1 MNMTL
6 HPLALAVRSALLF
19 SVVGVAQAAAPDA
32 PLDEASP
39 VSVVEIR
46 ADKQDDSTSYGA
58 RAAST
63 ATRFKLSLRE
73 TPQSV
78 TVITRQRME
87 DMNLTSIADVLVQT
101 PGITV
106 QENDSERTGFSSRG
120 FTVSNFQVDGV
131 AANYSSGNSAL
142 FDTALYDRIE
152 VVRGA
157 TGLVT
162 GAGDPSATINMVH
175 KRPTRELSG
184 SASVGIGSWDMR
196 RMEADIS
203 AALNAS
209 GSVRGRAIGVVQNRH
224 SHLDL
229 YKERKIVGGVLVEA
243 DLGKDSLLTV
253 GADYQHNTP
262 KGTTWGTTPLFFSD
276 GTPAKLPRSFNVAA
290 EWSSWERTYRNVYA
304 NLEHRINDDWKVKV
318 SYNRLD
324 STSEGALFYGGS
336 GYPNRDG
343 TGLAVWNGTFPY
355 EETQDNLD
363 LYATGAFNL
372 FGRKHELVAGWNGW
386 RREGVTPAIA
396 TETPL
401 PFPLLIPDFR
411 NWTGKVPQPVSWRTG
426 ASAAAV
432 TEQSGAYLA
441 ARLRLADPLQVIAG
455 ARLSTW
461 KTRTDNVNT
470 SGEFV
475 NATGRYASKDVL
487 TPYAGVVF
495 DLAPTTSLYASYSDL
510 FKPQNYKDKDNN
522 FLDPVTG
529 SNVEAG
535 VKAEFFGG
543 RLNAAVAV
551 FEAKQ
556 DNLGEDDSSVPLGV
570 LLPDGTR
577 PYVSTGKGTKSR
589 GVEAEVSGTPMPGW
603 QLSAGAT
610 RSTSRNARD
619 VVINTIQPRDM
630 VRISTTWRLP
640 GEWRDVTVGGGVN
653 WQSDI
658 YTTAT
663 GPAGKVRTSQAA
675 YTLLNLMGRYQ
686 ITSQL
691 SASVNI
697 NNLLDKTYYRKVGFY
712 NGGYYGEPRSVSA
725 NLRYQY

>member
-1 MNMTL
+1 MTL
-6 HPLALAVRSALLF
+6 HPLALAIRSALLF
-19 SVVGVAQAAAPDA
+19 SIAGAAHAAAPEAVPDDA
-32 PLDEASP
+32 P

-46 ADKQDDSTSYGA
+46 GDKDDGSAYGA

-63 ATRFKLSLRE
+63 ATRFNLSLRE

-78 TVITRQRME
+78 TVITRQRMD

-120 FTVSNFQVDGV
+120 FSISNFQVDGV

-142 FDTALYDRIE
+142 FDTALYERIE

-175 KRPTRELSG
+175 KRPTRQLSG
-184 SASVGIGSWDMR
+184 SASVNIGSWDMR
-196 RMEADIS
+196 RVQADIS
-203 AALNAS
+203 GPLNAA
-209 GSVRGRAIGVVQNRH
+209 GTVRASLTGVVQNRH
-224 SHLDL
+224 SHLDF
-229 YKERKIVGGVLVEA
+229 YKERKIVAGVLVEA
-243 DLGKDSLLTV
+243 DLGKESLLSV

-276 GTPAKLPRSFNVAA
+276 GTPAKLPRSYNVAA
-290 EWSSWERTYRNVYA
+290 EWSSWERTYRNLYA
-304 NLEHRINDDWKVKV
+304 NLEHRINDDWKVKA

-324 STSEGALFYGGS
+324 STSEGSLFYGGA

-343 TGLAVWNGTFPY
+343 TGLTVWNGTFPY

-363 LYATGAFNL
+363 LYLTGAFTL

-386 RREGVTPAIA
+386 RREGVTPTVA
-396 TETPL
+396 TENPL
-401 PFPLLIPDFR
+401 PFALTIPNLY
-411 NWTGKVPQPVSWRTG
+411 NWTGKVPQPVTWRTG
-426 ASAAAV
+426 ASTSAV

-441 ARLRLADPLQVIAG
+441 TRLRLADPLQVIAG

-461 KTRTDNVNT
+461 KTRTDNFNT
-470 SGEFV
+470 SGEFL

-495 DLAPTTSLYASYSDL
+495 DLAPATSLYASYSDL
-510 FKPQNYKDKDNN
+510 FKPQNYKDKDDN
-522 FLDPVTG
+522 FLDPITG

-535 VKAEFFGG
+535 IKAEFFGG

-556 DNLGEDDSSVPLGV
+556 DNLGEEDSSVPQGV
-570 LLPDGTR
+570 FLPDGSR
-577 PYVSTGKGTKSR
+577 PYISTGKGTKSR
-589 GVEAEVSGTPMPGW
+589 GVEAEVSGSPLPGW

-610 RSTSRNARD
+610 RSTSRNAKD
-619 VVINTIQPRDM
+619 VVVNTIQPRDM
-630 VRISTTWRLP
+630 VRMTSTWRLP
-640 GEWRDVTVGGGVN
+640 GQWRDVTIGGGVN
-653 WQSDI
+653 WQSEI

-675 YTLLNLMGRYQ
+675 YTLVNLMGRYQ
-686 ITSQL
+686 ITRQL
-691 SASVNI
+691 SAAVNV
-697 NNLLDKTYYRKVGFY
+697 NNLFDKTYYRKVGFY

>member
-1 MNMTL
+1 MTL
-6 HPLALAVRSALLF
+6 HPLALAVRSALLL
-19 SVVGVAQAAAPDA
+19 SIAGAAHAATPEAALDDA
-32 PLDEASP
+32 P

-46 ADKQDDSTSYGA
+46 GDKDDSPSYGA
-58 RAAST
+58 KAAST
-63 ATRFKLSLRE
+63 ATRFNLSLRE

-78 TVITRQRME
+78 TVITRQRMD

-120 FTVSNFQVDGV
+120 FSISNFQVDGV

-175 KRPTRELSG
+175 KRPTRQLSG
-184 SASVGIGSWDMR
+184 SASVNLGSWDMR
-196 RMEADIS
+196 RVQASIS
-203 AALNAS
+203 APLNEAGTIRAS
-209 GSVRGRAIGVVQNRH
+209 LTGVVQNRH

-229 YKERKIVGGVLVEA
+229 YKERKIVAGVLVEA
-243 DLGKDSLLTV
+243 DLGKGSLLSAGV
-253 GADYQHNTP
+253 DYQHNTP

-304 NLEHRINDDWKVKV
+304 NLEHRINDDWKVKLA
-318 SYNRLD
+318 YNRLD
-324 STSEGALFYGGS
+324 STSDGALFYGGS

-343 TGLAVWNGTFPY
+343 TGLSAWVGAFPY

-363 LYATGAFNL
+363 LYATGAFTL
-372 FGRKHELVAGWNGW
+372 FGRRHELVAGWNGW
-386 RREGVTPAIA
+386 RREGVSPTVA
-396 TETPL
+396 TQDPL
-401 PFPLLIPDFR
+401 PFSLAIPDFR
-411 NWTGKVPQPVSWRTG
+411 NWTGKVPKPTSWHTG
-426 ASAAAV
+426 ASASAV

-455 ARLSTW
+455 ARMSTW
-461 KTRTDNVNT
+461 KTRTDNFNT
-470 SGEFV
+470 SGGFV

-495 DLAPTTSLYASYSDL
+495 DLASNTSLYASYSDL

-535 VKAEFFGG
+535 LKAEFFGG

-556 DNLGEDDSSVPLGV
+556 DNLGEEDASVPKGV
-570 LLPDGTR
+570 LLADGTR
-577 PYVSTGKGTKSR
+577 PYISTGKGTKSR
-589 GVEAEVSGTPMPGW
+589 GVEAEVSGSPLPGW

-610 RSTSRNARD
+610 RSTSRNAKD
-619 VVINTIQPRDM
+619 VLVNTIQPRDM
-630 VRISTTWRLP
+630 VRLTSTWRLP
-640 GEWRDVTVGGGVN
+640 GEWRAVTIGGGVN
-653 WQSDI
+653 WQSEI
-658 YTTAT
+658 YVTAT
-663 GPAGKVRTSQAA
+663 SPAGKVRTSQAA
-675 YTLLNLMGRYQ
+675 YTLLNLMARYQ
-686 ITSQL
+686 ITPQL
-691 SASVNI
+691 SAGVNI
-697 NNLLDKTYYRKVGFY
+697 NNLLDKTYYRRVGFY

>member
-1 MNMTL
+1 MTMTL

-19 SVVGVAQAAAPDA
+19 SLAASAHAAAPDA
-32 PLDEASP
+32 APDDAP

-46 ADKQDDSTSYGA
+46 GDKDDSASYGA
-58 RAAST
+58 KAAST
-63 ATRFKLSLRE
+63 ATRFNLSLRE

-78 TVITRQRME
+78 TVITRQRMD

-120 FTVSNFQVDGV
+120 FSISNFQVDGV
-131 AANYSSGNSAL
+131 AANYSSGSSAL

-184 SASVGIGSWDMR
+184 SASVNVGSWDMR
-196 RMEADIS
+196 RVQAEVS
-203 AALNAS
+203 AALNEA
-209 GSVRGRAIGVVQNRH
+209 GTVRGSLIGVVQNRH
-224 SHLDL
+224 SHLDF

-243 DLGKDSLLTV
+243 DLGRDSLLTV

-276 GTPAKLPRSFNVAA
+276 GTPANLPRSYNVAA

-324 STSEGALFYGGS
+324 STSEGSLFYGGA

-343 TGLAVWNGTFPY
+343 TGLTVWNGTFPY

-363 LYATGAFNL
+363 LYLTGAFKL

-386 RREGVTPAIA
+386 RREGVTPTVA
-396 TETPL
+396 TENPL
-401 PFPLLIPDFR
+401 PFPLTIPNFHSW
-411 NWTGKVPQPVSWRTG
+411 NGQVPQPVTWRTG
-426 ASAAAV
+426 ASTSAV

-441 ARLRLADPLQVIAG
+441 TRLRLADPLQVIAG

-461 KTRTDNVNT
+461 KTRTDNFNT
-470 SGEFV
+470 SGGFI

-495 DLAPTTSLYASYSDL
+495 DLAPATSLYASYSDL
-510 FKPQNYKDKDNN
+510 FKPQNYKDKDDN

-535 VKAEFFGG
+535 LKAEFFGG

-556 DNLGEDDSSVPLGV
+556 DNLGEEDSSVPQGV
-570 LLPDGTR
+570 FLPDGSR

-589 GVEAEVSGTPMPGW
+589 GVEAEVSGSPMTGW
-603 QLSAGAT
+603 QLSAGVT
-610 RSTSRNARD
+610 RSTSRNAKD
-619 VVINTIQPRDM
+619 VLVNTIQPRDM
-630 VRISTTWRLP
+630 VRLTSTWRLP
-640 GEWRDVTVGGGVN
+640 GAWRDVTIGGGVN
-653 WQSDI
+653 WQSEI

-686 ITSQL
+686 ITPQL
-691 SASVNI
+691 SAGVNI
-697 NNLLDKTYYRKVGFY
+697 NNLLDKTYYRRVGFY

>member
-19 SVVGVAQAAAPDA
+19 SLAGAAHAAAPEAALDDA
-32 PLDEASP
+32 P

-46 ADKQDDSTSYGA
+46 GDTDDSTSYGA

-63 ATRFKLSLRE
+63 ATRFNLSLRE

-78 TVITRQRME
+78 TVITRQRMD

-106 QENDSERTGFSSRG
+106 QENDTERTGFSSRG
-120 FTVSNFQVDGV
+120 FSISNFQVDGV

-175 KRPTRELSG
+175 KRPTRQLSG
-184 SASVGIGSWDMR
+184 SSSVNVGSWDMR
-196 RMEADIS
+196 RVQADIS
-203 AALNAS
+203 APLNEAGTVRAS
-209 GSVRGRAIGVVQNRH
+209 LIGVVQNRH

-229 YKERKIVGGVLVEA
+229 YKERKIVAGVLVEA
-243 DLGKDSLLTV
+243 DLGRDSLLTV

-324 STSEGALFYGGS
+324 STSDGALFYGGS

-343 TGLAVWNGTFPY
+343 SGLTAWIGAFPY

-363 LYATGAFNL
+363 LYATGGFTL

-386 RREGVTPAIA
+386 RREGVSPAVA
-396 TETPL
+396 TEDPL
-401 PFPLLIPDFR
+401 PFSLAIPDLR
-411 NWTGKVPQPVSWRTG
+411 NWTGKVPQPTSWRTG
-426 ASAAAV
+426 ASSAAV

-441 ARLRLADPLQVIAG
+441 ARLRLADPLQVIGG

-461 KTRTDNVNT
+461 KTRTDNFNT
-470 SGEFV
+470 SGGFV

-495 DLAPTTSLYASYSDL
+495 DLAPNTSLYASYSDL

-556 DNLGEDDSSVPLGV
+556 DNLGEEDSSVPQGV
-570 LLPDGTR
+570 FLADGTR
-577 PYVSTGKGTKSR
+577 PYISTGKGTKSR
-589 GVEAEVSGTPMPGW
+589 GIEAEVSGSPLTGW
-603 QLSAGAT
+603 QLAAGVT
-610 RSTSRNARD
+610 RSTSRNAKN
-619 VVINTIQPRDM
+619 VLVNTIQPRDM
-630 VRISTTWRLP
+630 VRLTSTWRLP
-640 GEWRDVTVGGGVN
+640 GEWRDVTIGGGVN
-653 WQSDI
+653 WQSEI
-658 YTTAT
+658 YVMAT
-663 GPAGKVRTSQAA
+663 SPAGKVRTSQAA

-686 ITSQL
+686 ITRQL
-691 SASVNI
+691 SAGVNI

>member
-1 MNMTL
+1 MTL
-6 HPLALAVRSALLF
+6 HPLALAVRSALLL
-19 SVVGVAQAAAPDA
+19 SIAGAAHAAAPEA
-32 PLDEASP
+32 PLDDAP

-46 ADKQDDSTSYGA
+46 GDKDDSASYGA
-58 RAAST
+58 KAAST

-78 TVITRQRME
+78 TVVTRQRMD

-106 QENDSERTGFSSRG
+106 QENDTERTGFSSRG
-120 FTVSNFQVDGV
+120 FSISNFQVDGV

-142 FDTALYDRIE
+142 FDTALYERIE

-175 KRPTRELSG
+175 KRPTRQLSG
-184 SASVGIGSWDMR
+184 SASVSAGSWDTR
-196 RMEADIS
+196 RVQADIS
-203 AALNAS
+203 APLNAA
-209 GSVRGRAIGVVQNRH
+209 GTVRGSLIGVVQNRH
-224 SHLDL
+224 SYLDL
-229 YKERKIVGGVLVEA
+229 YKERKIVAGVLVEA

-262 KGTTWGTTPLFFSD
+262 KGTTWGTTPLYFSD
-276 GTPAKLPRSFNVAA
+276 GSLAKLPRSFNVAA

-324 STSEGALFYGGS
+324 STSDGALFYGGS

-343 TGLAVWNGTFPY
+343 SGLGVWTNVFPY

-363 LYATGAFNL
+363 LYATGEFNL

-386 RREGVTPAIA
+386 RREGVSPAVQLQD
-396 TETPL
+396 PL
-401 PFPLLIPDFR
+401 PFPLTIADYR
-411 NWTGKVPQPVSWRTG
+411 NWTGKVPQPASWRTG
-426 ASAAAV
+426 ASSTAV

-470 SGEFV
+470 KGEFV
-475 NATGRYASKDVL
+475 NATARYASKDVL

-495 DLAPTTSLYASYSDL
+495 DLAPNTSLYASYSDL

-556 DNLGEDDSSVPLGV
+556 DNLGEEDTSVPQGV

-577 PYVSTGKGTKSR
+577 PYISTGKGTKSR
-589 GVEAEVSGTPMPGW
+589 GVEAEVSGSPMTGW
-603 QLSAGAT
+603 QLSAGVT
-610 RSTSRNARD
+610 RSTSRNAKD
-619 VVINTIQPRDM
+619 VLVNTTQPRDM
-630 VRISTTWRLP
+630 VRITTTWRLP
-640 GEWRDVTVGGGVN
+640 GEWRDVTIGGGVN
-653 WQSDI
+653 WQSET

-663 GPAGKVRTSQAA
+663 GPAGKLRASQSA

-686 ITSQL
+686 ITRQL
-691 SASVNI
+691 SAGVNV
-697 NNLLDKTYYRKVGFY
+697 NNLLDKTYYRRIGFY

-725 NLRYQY
+725 SLRYQY

>member
-1 MNMTL
+1 MTL
-6 HPLALAVRSALLF
+6 HPLALAVRSALLL
-19 SVVGVAQAAAPDA
+19 SIAGTAHAAAPEA
-32 PLDEASP
+32 PLDDAP
-39 VSVVEIR
+39 VSIVEIR
-46 ADKQDDSTSYGA
+46 GDKDDSASYGA
-58 RAAST
+58 KAAST

-78 TVITRQRME
+78 TVVTRQRMD

-106 QENDSERTGFSSRG
+106 QENDTERTGFSSRG
-120 FTVSNFQVDGV
+120 FSISNFQVDGV

-175 KRPTRELSG
+175 KRPTRQLSG
-184 SASVGIGSWDMR
+184 SASVSAGSWDTR
-196 RMEADIS
+196 RVQADIS
-203 AALNAS
+203 APLNAA
-209 GSVRGRAIGVVQNRH
+209 GTVRGSLIGVVQNRH
-224 SHLDL
+224 SYLDL
-229 YKERKIVGGVLVEA
+229 YKERKIVAGVLVEA
-243 DLGKDSLLTV
+243 DLGKGSLLTV

-262 KGTTWGTTPLFFSD
+262 KGTTWGTTPLYFSD
-276 GTPAKLPRSFNVAA
+276 GSLAKLPRSFNVAA

-324 STSEGALFYGGS
+324 STSDGALFYGGS

-343 TGLAVWNGTFPY
+343 SGLGVWSNVFPY

-363 LYATGAFNL
+363 LYATGEFNL

-386 RREGVTPAIA
+386 RREGVSPAVQLQD
-396 TETPL
+396 PL
-401 PFPLLIPDFR
+401 PFPLTIADYR
-411 NWTGKVPQPVSWRTG
+411 NWTGKVPQPTSWRTG
-426 ASAAAV
+426 ASSAAV

-461 KTRTDNVNT
+461 KTRTDNFNT
-470 SGEFV
+470 SGAFV
-475 NATGRYASKDVL
+475 NATARYASKDVL

-495 DLAPTTSLYASYSDL
+495 DLAPNTSLYASYSDL

-556 DNLGEDDSSVPLGV
+556 DNLGEEDTSVPQGV

-577 PYVSTGKGTKSR
+577 PYISTGKGTKSR
-589 GVEAEVSGTPMPGW
+589 GVEAEVSGSPMTGW
-603 QLSAGAT
+603 QLSAGVT
-610 RSTSRNARD
+610 RSTSRNAKD
-619 VVINTIQPRDM
+619 VLVNTTQPRDM
-630 VRISTTWRLP
+630 VRITTTWRLP
-640 GEWRDVTVGGGVN
+640 GEWRDVTIGGGVN
-653 WQSDI
+653 WQSET

-663 GPAGKVRTSQAA
+663 GPAGKLRASQSA

-686 ITSQL
+686 ITRQL
-691 SASVNI
+691 SAGVNV
-697 NNLLDKTYYRKVGFY
+697 NNLLDKTYYRRIGFY